1 MRAAPRTAR
10 HAAPAALAASRTTES
25 APKNAFQHSPPAA
38 CLAWTVLARCLHSL
52 PANLSGKGPAT
63 TSYSPARFPLP
74 IIPRSYVTGPAVW
87 DAARGSLPLQE
98 SRAFS
103 TSVAGNDK
111 QHALPDEHDPT
122 KTAPIASISTTRGNA
137 PTSIKPSPAPDPP
150 SPPAPAPRKP
160 FLRRLR
166 EDTWPHVCAEFAH
179 YKTGTQL
186 FAYEAKVSARYLAK
200 LVRGHALSRRE
211 YRQLRR
217 TVSDL
222 FRLVPFLIILVI
234 PFAELTLPVLLRVF
248 PSMLPSTFEKSGDS
262 EERKRRLLQVRLGL
276 AQFLQETV
284 AEMAVDNAGNNKHA
298 VAAFT
303 DFFKDLRSTGRAPDT
318 AALLA
323 VARQFEDELT
333 LENLSRPQLVSMC
346 RYMAL
351 RAVGTDAWLRYQLR
365 THMRHL
371 HTDDQMIY
379 FEGVDALTIPEL
391 QRACAE
397 RGIKH
402 FGVSP
407 ARLRF
412 DLQQWLDL
420 HLVHHVPS
428 TLLIL
433 SRAFMLTDRA
443 MPPPGES
450 SLASA
455 ADALQATLQAL
466 PEGVISEAQVQLADR
481 SKSYKERLD
490 ALRHQED
497 VIAEELAKERVVL
510 EAARKY
516 KERLAAEAAAAA
528 VSAASALT
536 AAAAA
541 AAAVPL
547 SDTDRASSTISVP
560 VGEGTEGQL
569 TLEQI
574 KDISEAVKVLMASS
588 SSSASASTIIVSPER
603 HALEHLME
611 SRAAD
616 LMQYDMDESAKQA
629 LAAAAEAA
637 GAAGGAAVAVATAEQ
652 NVADAEARHQ
662 AVASATAAVDAAV
675 SAATAAGVEPEHVLD
690 TAVARLEAQVDRLLA
705 KISREL
711 DAYDSQ
717 VGARLGGMRRK
728 DIRGQIAVVD
738 LERALRTIR
747 DRSIDDEEVQAIVA
761 RLDRDRDGM
770 IALSELAAL
779 ERAAAAAGEARENE
793 IAAEQRVENAARF
806 GGSSTTA
813 SSNAAQVCGPPSVST
828 TASPSTLTFS

>member
-1 MRAAPRTAR
+1 MTEEESMVAP
-10 HAAPAALAASRTTES
+10 SS
-25 APKNAFQHSPPAA
+25 APDLSSPP
-38 CLAWTVLARCLHSL
+38 SL
-52 PANLSGKGPAT
+52 S
-63 TSYSPARFPLP
+63 
-74 IIPRSYVTGPAVW
+74 
-87 DAARGSLPLQE
+87 
-98 SRAFS
+98 
-103 TSVAGNDK
+103 
-111 QHALPDEHDPT
+111 
-122 KTAPIASISTTRGNA
+122 
-137 PTSIKPSPAPDPP
+137 
-150 SPPAPAPRKP
+150 PRKP

-166 EDTWPHVCAEFAH
+166 EDTWPHICAELAH

-234 PFAELTLPVLLRVF
+234 PFAELTLPILLRVF
-248 PSMLPSTFEKSGDS
+248 PTMLPSTFEKSGDY

-303 DFFKDLRSTGRAPDT
+303 EFFKDLRSTGRAPDT
-318 AALLA
+318 AALLT

-371 HTDDQMIY
+371 HTDDKMLY

-402 FGVSP
+402 LGVSP

-433 SRAFMLTDRA
+433 SRAFMMTERA

-510 EAARKY
+510 EAARRY

-528 VSAASALT
+528 ASAAAALT

-541 AAAVPL
+541 AAALPL
-547 SDTDRASSTISVP
+547 SDSDRASTMITVP
-560 VGEGTEGQL
+560 TGGGTEGQL

-574 KDISEAVKVLMASS
+574 KDLSEAVKILM
-588 SSSASASTIIVSPER
+588 SSSASSSTTSVSPER
-603 HALEHLME
+603 RALEHLME

-629 LAAAAEAA
+629 LATAAEAA

-662 AVASATAAVDAAV
+662 TAASATAAADAAV
-675 SAATAAGVEPEHVLD
+675 SAATAAGVEPERVLD
-690 TAVARLEAQVDRLLA
+690 TAAARLEAQVDRLLA

-711 DAYDSQ
+711 DAYDSR
-717 VGARLGGMRRK
+717 VGARLGRK
-728 DIRGQIAVVD
+728 DVRGQIAVVD
-738 LERALRTIR
+738 LERALRIIR

-770 IALSELAAL
+770 VALSELAAL
-779 ERAAAAAGEARENE
+779 EQAAAVGEAREVG
-793 IAAEQRVENAARF
+793 IAAEQRD
-806 GGSSTTA
+806 
-813 SSNAAQVCGPPSVST
+813 
-828 TASPSTLTFS
+828 

>member
-1 MRAAPRTAR
+1 MEEDGSDPCCATY
-10 HAAPAALAASRTTES
+10 
-25 APKNAFQHSPPAA
+25 
-38 CLAWTVLARCLHSL
+38 
-52 PANLSGKGPAT
+52 GPARSPGST
-63 TSYSPARFPLP
+63 CRGADEKISSDTSPQVL
-74 IIPRSYVTGPAVW
+74 
-87 DAARGSLPLQE
+87 AARGGFATDRVAVRLATLAGRFE
-98 SRAFS
+98 HRGLVHEVELHIGAFPA
-103 TSVAGNDK
+103 VEQLD
-111 QHALPDEHDPT
+111 
-122 KTAPIASISTTRGNA
+122 TARGG
-137 PTSIKPSPAPDPP
+137 PSP
-150 SPPAPAPRKP
+150 SRKP
-160 FLRRLR
+160 LLRRLR
-166 EDTWPHVCAEFAH
+166 EDTWPHICAELAH

-186 FAYEAKVSARYLAK
+186 FAYEAKVSSRYLAK

-248 PSMLPSTFEKSGDS
+248 PTMLPSTFEKSGDY

-365 THMRHL
+365 AHMRHL

-402 FGVSP
+402 LGVSP

-428 TLLIL
+428 TLLLL

-450 SLASA
+450 SLATA

-510 EAARKY
+510 EAARRH
-516 KERLAAEAAAAA
+516 KERLAADAAAAA
-528 VSAASALT
+528 ASAAAALT

-547 SDTDRASSTISVP
+547 SDTDRASTTVTVP
-560 VGEGTEGQL
+560 TRDGAEGQL

-574 KDISEAVKVLMASS
+574 KDLSEAVKRLMSS
-588 SSSASASTIIVSPER
+588 SSSSPTTTGVSAER
-603 HALEHLME
+603 RALEHLME
-611 SRAAD
+611 TRAAD
-616 LMQYDMDESAKQA
+616 LMQYDMDESAKRA

-652 NVADAEARHQ
+652 NVADAEARRQ
-662 AVASATAAVDAAV
+662 AAASATAAADAAV
-675 SAATAAGVEPEHVLD
+675 SAATAAGVEPDHVMD
-690 TAVARLEAQVDRLLA
+690 TAAARLEAQVDRLLA

-711 DAYDSQ
+711 DAYDSR
-717 VGARLGGMRRK
+717 VGARFGHK
-728 DIRGQIAVVD
+728 DVRGQIAVVD

-747 DRSIDDEEVQAIVA
+747 NRTIEDEEVQAIVA

-770 IALSELAAL
+770 VALSELAAL
-779 ERAAAAAGEARENE
+779 ERAAACEARGGEE
-793 IAAEQRVENAARF
+793 LAVEQRVENAARIIM
-806 GGSSTTA
+806 SLC
-813 SSNAAQVCGPPSVST
+813 QYP
-828 TASPSTLTFS
+828 